1 MLYYPN
7 YKVKVLLLISLIG
20 LLFFSCT
27 KTDTGIVLQGISFK
41 DSAIVISAGTTK
53 RLIPVFKPAVFEG
66 IPVVWSSS
74 DPDMA
79 TVTPDGLLYA
89 INRGTVWI
97 TIQDKNSAT
106 SGKCFVTIQ

>member
-1 MLYYPN
+1 M
-7 YKVKVLLLISLIG
+7 KVLLLISLIG
-20 LLFFSCT
+20 LLLCSCT
-27 KTDTGIVLQGISFK
+27 KSDMGVVLQGISFK
-41 DSAIVISAGTTK
+41 DSAIVVNAGTTTK
-53 RLIPVFKPAVFEG
+53 LIPVFKPADFED

-79 TVTPDGLLYA
+79 TVTSDGMLYA
-89 INRGTVWI
+89 INHGTVWI